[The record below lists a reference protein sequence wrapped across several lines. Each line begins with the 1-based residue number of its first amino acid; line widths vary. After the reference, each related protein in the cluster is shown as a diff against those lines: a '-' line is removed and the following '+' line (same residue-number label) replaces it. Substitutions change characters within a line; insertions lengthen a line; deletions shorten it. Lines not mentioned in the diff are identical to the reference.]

1 MELHLYKRLTH
12 KYQDG
17 WSSLDESVYIGTAKM
32 LSRRMLKDNG
42 IDGRVHLTRVIA
54 PASLGS
60 TDLSDV
66 ISSTLSY
73 SRCKH
78 DFDCCG
84 CATVSASVK
93 KLSRRQYSVRLSTA
107 YNV

>member
-42 IDGRVHLTRVIA
+42 IDGRMHLTRVIA
-54 PASLGS
+54 PASLGN
-60 TDLSDV
+60 TDLSDA
-66 ISSTLSY
+66 IQSTLSF
-73 SRCKH
+73 SRCRH
-78 DFDCCG
+78 EYDCCG
-84 CATVSASVK
+84 CARITANVRR
-93 KLSRRQYSVRLSTA
+93 LSRRQYSVRLVTT

>member
-42 IDGRVHLTRVIA
+42 IDGQMHLTRVIA
-54 PASLGS
+54 PASLGN
-60 TDLSDV
+60 TNLSDV
-66 ISSTLSY
+66 IHSTLSF
-73 SRCKH
+73 SRCRH
-78 DFDCCG
+78 EHDCCG
-84 CATVSASVK
+84 CARITANVRR
-93 KLSRRQYSVRLSTA
+93 LSRRQYSVRLVTT